1 LKRYCGWLKIK
12 MTIHSLLQTT
22 IDRGASDL
30 HLVSGYAP
38 TIRVDGVLIPLS
50 ETVLTP
56 KEIDSLLSTLINDER
71 KKTLEQNHELDFAYT
86 FGPGRFRVNAYF
98 QRDTPAVAFRLIPM
112 KIKTIDELNLPPI
125 CHDFSNLRQGFILV
139 TGPTGHGKSTTIAA
153 IIEEI
158 NQKYGGHILTVEDPI
173 EYVYSPSKA
182 IVSQRELGTD
192 THSWL
197 NALRSALREDPNIVF
212 IGEMRDYETIEAAL
226 TVAETGHLVF
236 ATLHTNSASQSIDR
250 VVSVFPENQQA
261 QIRLQLAGTLEA
273 VISQRL
279 IPVIGGGR
287 MPALE
292 ILLGT
297 SAVRATIREGKTHL
311 LDNIIQTSADSGM
324 LTMDMSLAKMTVSGK
339 ILVETAASY
348 AAHPEDLNNLIK
360 KANLHEA
367 VRI

>member
-1 LKRYCGWLKIK
+1 
-12 MTIHSLLQTT
+12 
-22 IDRGASDL
+22 
-30 HLVSGYAP
+30 
-38 TIRVDGVLIPLS
+38 
-50 ETVLTP
+50 
-56 KEIDSLLSTLINDER
+56 
-71 KKTLEQNHELDFAYT
+71 
-86 FGPGRFRVNAYF
+86 
-98 QRDTPAVAFRLIPM
+98 
-112 KIKTIDELNLPPI
+112 
-125 CHDFSNLRQGFILV
+125 
-139 TGPTGHGKSTTIAA
+139 
-153 IIEEI
+153 
-158 NQKYGGHILTVEDPI
+158 
-173 EYVYSPSKA
+173 
-182 IVSQRELGTD
+182 
-192 THSWL
+192 
-197 NALRSALREDPNIVF
+197 
-212 IGEMRDYETIEAAL
+212 
-226 TVAETGHLVF
+226 LVF